1 MENAISALLGV
12 DLESEGWKMAD
23 AKGHSLDVLRNAISM
38 EIEGKEFFEA
48 AAQKMKHP
56 RAKEMFM
63 SLVKQE
69 QRHVDILQGELNRLS
84 EGSGWASLKEMM
96 ESRSSYPKIS
106 VFQDKAIKR
115 FKMRPDAGELEVLN
129 LGIEVEKKSM
139 DYYRTA
145 GNETADPKAKEIF
158 NWLVGE
164 EGGHLTILT
173 AEYENRTKSGFY
185 YDNMEF
191 SLEVM

>member
-1 MENAISALLGV
+1 
-12 DLESEGWKMAD
+12 
-23 AKGHSLDVLRNAISM
+23 
-38 EIEGKEFFEA
+38 
-48 AAQKMKHP
+48 
-56 RAKEMFM
+56 
-63 SLVKQE
+63 
-69 QRHVDILQGELNRLS
+69 
-84 EGSGWASLKEMM
+84 
-96 ESRSSYPKIS
+96 RSSYPKLS
-106 VFQDKAIKR
+106 VFKDRGIRRYKLG
-115 FKMRPDAGELEVLN
+115 PEAGELEVLS

-145 GNETADPKAKEIF
+145 GNQATDTKAKEIF

-173 AEYENRTKSGFY
+173 AEYENRKGSGYY